1 MLSNFSVTSAS
12 KTKKKRVMDL
22 AIKVGDPE
30 DLKNRDG
37 ESYTVYPITIEYNDE
52 TWEIKR
58 RYK

>member
-1 MLSNFSVTSAS
+1 
-12 KTKKKRVMDL
+12 MDL